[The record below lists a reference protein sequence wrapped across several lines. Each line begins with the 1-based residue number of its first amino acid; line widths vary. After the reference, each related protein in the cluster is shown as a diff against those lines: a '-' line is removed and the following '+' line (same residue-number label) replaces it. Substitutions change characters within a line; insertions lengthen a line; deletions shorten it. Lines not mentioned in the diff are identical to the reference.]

1 MKQLFLGGISL
12 GVPSSISSWLS
23 EAFSGKFWG
32 EKKDAAGIRRCLH
45 RCSDFSFTTVS
56 LKSWLCP

>member
-12 GVPSSISSWLS
+12 GFQFPISFWLS

-32 EKKDAAGIRRCLH
+32 EKKD
-45 RCSDFSFTTVS
+45 
-56 LKSWLCP
+56 